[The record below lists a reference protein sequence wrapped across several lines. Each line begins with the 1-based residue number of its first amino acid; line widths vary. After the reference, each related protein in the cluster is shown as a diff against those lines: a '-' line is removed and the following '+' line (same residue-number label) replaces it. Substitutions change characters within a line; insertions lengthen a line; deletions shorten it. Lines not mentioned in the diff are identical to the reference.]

1 MMERAHSLL
10 LNEEAFSQLAEHQ
23 RAEFIFEWLNHL
35 KKLLP
40 ATDRTDLKH
49 NQRRLLDQ
57 LSGVLIGSPGPPTR
71 WLLAHC
77 LALLYRLG
85 DPISACLFVDRCN
98 DIIRSR
104 DDSPSGLPTRLA
116 AIACLGALFEQLGR
130 MLIGTFKETLTN
142 LLKAMKNAESQ
153 GRYEIMLSLEKILQ
167 GLGVSAVP
175 CHRDVYKAART
186 CLTDRSMAVRCA
198 AAKCLMELQREAVF
212 LWTSELE
219 NVATLCFR
227 AFEGSNYSVRVSVS
241 KLLGTLLAAAVEPQQ
256 PTVPRQSGRGR
267 SSLEEVMD
275 LLSGG
280 FLRGGAGF
288 LRASGDMLKGT
299 SSVSK
304 DIRIGV
310 TQACVVFVS
319 TLGGSWLEANFP
331 AFLSLLMELASHGK
345 ATQTAGDAVVTHCCI
360 SFILRSTLGSLLG
373 EKAQTNAAIQLCL
386 AVAAQKQAID
396 AALNDG
402 NVETR
407 VSTADISASQHV
419 LVCCLLELGGLV
431 QGLGS
436 TAAPLLTDS
445 STALLD
451 TVISVLLHPAPSAS
465 LAAAWCLRCVATAMP
480 SQCSLLLDRCTE
492 RLAALK
498 SSPEAVAGYG
508 AAVAALVAAV
518 QHCPLGIPHTKGMM
532 VLSLAEDLL
541 RSASQSSRISLQ
553 RTQAGWLLVSSL
565 ITLGPA
571 VVEHHLPR
579 LLLLWRCVFPASLR
593 EQEMELRRG
602 DYFTWQVTL
611 EGRAGALF
619 AMKNLLLHCRELVSD
634 DIVSRLLTPL
644 SCAVALL
651 TKLPALLRSYGSSVR
666 SWSLIYRLR
675 VYELLAL
682 LPPHTYQ
689 ESFGLVMNQLVSDLS
704 GQNNLN
710 QPCSELTLLP
720 PLCHRDDLP
729 LVGPA
734 LQNTDHRYIEEQ
746 LHGSSVGGGSLD
758 NDAFGLCEKSDATP
772 APLPPPVALTAAAA
786 RLFGALYPHVISA
799 QRVKI
804 LEQFV
809 ETVNQLK
816 GQRQQTVQTHVCAAL
831 CSLLK
836 HQGCIRGSLG
846 PEEVRSPA
854 LSLLSGA
861 LESASPLLRCLA
873 AEGLARLVQV
883 VGDPGFTVS
892 VSLLCFDRLKTS
904 RDAASR
910 SGYSLALGALHRYT
924 GGISSAQHLS
934 TCLGVLFTLS
944 QDSTSPEVQT
954 WSLHSMSLVVDLS
967 GGLYRAH
974 AEASF
979 TLVLRLLL
987 SAPPTHPEVHHSLG
1001 RCLHALITCLGP
1013 DLQGEGAAVSSLRS
1027 SCLIGCGV
1035 MQDSPDS
1042 LVQARAISCMQQL
1055 HMFSPP
1061 HVNLASLVPALCE
1074 ILLDYSL
1081 LAHLCSSYLCLR
1093 RAVVACLRQLVQRE
1107 ALEVSEHA
1115 VTLVK
1120 ELPRR
1125 DNTQLDVTIKEV
1137 GLEGALFTLL
1147 DRESDPGLRR
1157 DIQETLVHMMSS
1169 SATSGKLGHWLKLC
1183 KDVLS
1188 ATTGSSPLPLEP
1200 SIVASLRHTCAIIMQ
1215 SNQHLDMPHLQED
1228 FNGTIPM
1235 TVTYQRVDALVRQI
1249 VLCGSVVLQQLALL
1263 GVEALA
1269 NLVDLC
1275 GGGSSGHREG
1285 DTGRMPGTNTGNLT
1299 QSTMGLARKLLCVP
1313 AAGDALVSVTLG
1325 DAIDLVLGEDVVN
1338 GLLQLLTAQPTWSE
1352 VLPPFSCTS
1361 IRGHFFCA
1369 TGSRRI

>member
-1 MMERAHSLL
+1 MTSYAAETTLRRDSRPDWQPSRASC
-10 LNEEAFSQLAEHQ
+10 S
-23 RAEFIFEWLNHL
+23 
-35 KKLLP
+35 
-40 ATDRTDLKH
+40 
-49 NQRRLLDQ
+49 
-57 LSGVLIGSPGPPTR
+57 V
-71 WLLAHC
+71 
-77 LALLYRLG
+77 
-85 DPISACLFVDRCN
+85 
-98 DIIRSR
+98 
-104 DDSPSGLPTRLA
+104 
-116 AIACLGALFEQLGR
+116 EQLGR

-142 LLKAMKNAESQ
+142 LLKAMKNA
-153 GRYEIMLSLEKILQ
+153 EKILQ

-256 PTVPRQSGRGR
+256 PTAVPRQSGRGR

-396 AALNDG
+396 
-402 NVETR
+402 
-407 VSTADISASQHV
+407 ISASEHV

-565 ITLGPA
+565 ITLGKNS
-571 VVEHHLPR
+571 EHFCPCSDRKKL
-579 LLLLWRCVFPASLR
+579 

-634 DIVSRLLTPL
+634 DIMSRLLTPL

-651 TKLPALLRSYGSSVR
+651 TNSVR

-746 LHGSSVGGGSLD
+746 
-758 NDAFGLCEKSDATP
+758 
-772 APLPPPVALTAAAA
+772 
-786 RLFGALYPHVISA
+786 
-799 QRVKI
+799 
-804 LEQFV
+804 
-809 ETVNQLK
+809 
-816 GQRQQTVQTHVCAAL
+816 
-831 CSLLK
+831 
-836 HQGCIRGSLG
+836 
-846 PEEVRSPA
+846 
-854 LSLLSGA
+854 
-861 LESASPLLRCLA
+861 
-873 AEGLARLVQV
+873 
-883 VGDPGFTVS
+883 
-892 VSLLCFDRLKTS
+892 
-904 RDAASR
+904 
-910 SGYSLALGALHRYT
+910 
-924 GGISSAQHLS
+924 
-934 TCLGVLFTLS
+934 
-944 QDSTSPEVQT
+944 
-954 WSLHSMSLVVDLS
+954 
-967 GGLYRAH
+967 
-974 AEASF
+974 
-979 TLVLRLLL
+979 
-987 SAPPTHPEVHHSLG
+987 
-1001 RCLHALITCLGP
+1001 
-1013 DLQGEGAAVSSLRS
+1013 
-1027 SCLIGCGV
+1027 
-1035 MQDSPDS
+1035 
-1042 LVQARAISCMQQL
+1042 
-1055 HMFSPP
+1055 
-1061 HVNLASLVPALCE
+1061 
-1074 ILLDYSL
+1074 
-1081 LAHLCSSYLCLR
+1081 
-1093 RAVVACLRQLVQRE
+1093 
-1107 ALEVSEHA
+1107 
-1115 VTLVK
+1115 
-1120 ELPRR
+1120 
-1125 DNTQLDVTIKEV
+1125 
-1137 GLEGALFTLL
+1137 
-1147 DRESDPGLRR
+1147 
-1157 DIQETLVHMMSS
+1157 
-1169 SATSGKLGHWLKLC
+1169 
-1183 KDVLS
+1183 
-1188 ATTGSSPLPLEP
+1188 
-1200 SIVASLRHTCAIIMQ
+1200 
-1215 SNQHLDMPHLQED
+1215 
-1228 FNGTIPM
+1228 
-1235 TVTYQRVDALVRQI
+1235 
-1249 VLCGSVVLQQLALL
+1249 
-1263 GVEALA
+1263 
-1269 NLVDLC
+1269 
-1275 GGGSSGHREG
+1275 
-1285 DTGRMPGTNTGNLT
+1285 
-1299 QSTMGLARKLLCVP
+1299 
-1313 AAGDALVSVTLG
+1313 
-1325 DAIDLVLGEDVVN
+1325 
-1338 GLLQLLTAQPTWSE
+1338 
-1352 VLPPFSCTS
+1352 
-1361 IRGHFFCA
+1361 
-1369 TGSRRI
+1369 

>member
-1 MMERAHSLL
+1 
-10 LNEEAFSQLAEHQ
+10 
-23 RAEFIFEWLNHL
+23 
-35 KKLLP
+35 
-40 ATDRTDLKH
+40 
-49 NQRRLLDQ
+49 
-57 LSGVLIGSPGPPTR
+57 
-71 WLLAHC
+71 
-77 LALLYRLG
+77 
-85 DPISACLFVDRCN
+85 
-98 DIIRSR
+98 
-104 DDSPSGLPTRLA
+104 
-116 AIACLGALFEQLGR
+116 
-130 MLIGTFKETLTN
+130 
-142 LLKAMKNAESQ
+142 
-153 GRYEIMLSLEKILQ
+153 
-167 GLGVSAVP
+167 
-175 CHRDVYKAART
+175 
-186 CLTDRSMAVRCA
+186 
-198 AAKCLMELQREAVF
+198 
-212 LWTSELE
+212 
-219 NVATLCFR
+219 
-227 AFEGSNYSVRVSVS
+227 
-241 KLLGTLLAAAVEPQQ
+241 
-256 PTVPRQSGRGR
+256 
-267 SSLEEVMD
+267 
-275 LLSGG
+275 
-280 FLRGGAGF
+280 
-288 LRASGDMLKGT
+288 
-299 SSVSK
+299 
-304 DIRIGV
+304 
-310 TQACVVFVS
+310 
-319 TLGGSWLEANFP
+319 
-331 AFLSLLMELASHGK
+331 MELASHGK

-396 AALNDG
+396 
-402 NVETR
+402 
-407 VSTADISASQHV
+407 ISASEHV

-436 TAAPLLTDS
+436 TAAPLLTDG

-565 ITLGPA
+565 ITLGKNS
-571 VVEHHLPR
+571 EHFCPCSDRKKL
-579 LLLLWRCVFPASLR
+579 

-634 DIVSRLLTPL
+634 DIMSRLLTPL

-651 TKLPALLRSYGSSVR
+651 TNSVR

-689 ESFGLVMNQLVSDLS
+689 ESFGLVMNQL
-704 GQNNLN
+704 
-710 QPCSELTLLP
+710 
-720 PLCHRDDLP
+720 
-729 LVGPA
+729 
-734 LQNTDHRYIEEQ
+734 NTDHRYIEEQ

-758 NDAFGLCEKSDATP
+758 NDAFSLCEKSDATP

-836 HQGCIRGSLG
+836 
-846 PEEVRSPA
+846 EVRSPA

-944 QDSTSPEVQT
+944 QDSTSPEVQ
-954 WSLHSMSLVVDLS
+954 
-967 GGLYRAH
+967 
-974 AEASF
+974 
-979 TLVLRLLL
+979 
-987 SAPPTHPEVHHSLG
+987 
-1001 RCLHALITCLGP
+1001 
-1013 DLQGEGAAVSSLRS
+1013 
-1027 SCLIGCGV
+1027 
-1035 MQDSPDS
+1035 
-1042 LVQARAISCMQQL
+1042 
-1055 HMFSPP
+1055 
-1061 HVNLASLVPALCE
+1061 
-1074 ILLDYSL
+1074 
-1081 LAHLCSSYLCLR
+1081 
-1093 RAVVACLRQLVQRE
+1093 
-1107 ALEVSEHA
+1107 
-1115 VTLVK
+1115 
-1120 ELPRR
+1120 
-1125 DNTQLDVTIKEV
+1125 
-1137 GLEGALFTLL
+1137 
-1147 DRESDPGLRR
+1147 
-1157 DIQETLVHMMSS
+1157 
-1169 SATSGKLGHWLKLC
+1169 
-1183 KDVLS
+1183 
-1188 ATTGSSPLPLEP
+1188 
-1200 SIVASLRHTCAIIMQ
+1200 
-1215 SNQHLDMPHLQED
+1215 
-1228 FNGTIPM
+1228 
-1235 TVTYQRVDALVRQI
+1235 
-1249 VLCGSVVLQQLALL
+1249 
-1263 GVEALA
+1263 
-1269 NLVDLC
+1269 
-1275 GGGSSGHREG
+1275 
-1285 DTGRMPGTNTGNLT
+1285 
-1299 QSTMGLARKLLCVP
+1299 
-1313 AAGDALVSVTLG
+1313 
-1325 DAIDLVLGEDVVN
+1325 
-1338 GLLQLLTAQPTWSE
+1338 
-1352 VLPPFSCTS
+1352 
-1361 IRGHFFCA
+1361 
-1369 TGSRRI
+1369 